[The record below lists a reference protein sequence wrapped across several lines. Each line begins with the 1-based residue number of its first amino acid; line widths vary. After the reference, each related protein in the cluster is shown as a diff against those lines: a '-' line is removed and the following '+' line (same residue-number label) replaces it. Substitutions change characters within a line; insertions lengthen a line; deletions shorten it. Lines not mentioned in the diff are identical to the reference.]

1 MAEERTQRRLAAVL
15 VADVVGYSRLI
26 EIDEEGTRARLRNLQ
41 AEIFDPM
48 MAREGGRIVKTLGD
62 GFLAEFASAVDAVRY
77 ALEVQGALGRR
88 NADIPEGA
96 RMEYRVGINVGDIIV
111 EGDDIHGDGVNV
123 AARLEGLC
131 EPGAVYVS
139 GTVYD
144 QAAGKL
150 AAAFDNLGEQTV
162 KNITKP
168 VRVYRAQPS
177 DGAKQETGNG
187 ALGPTPTPPAA
198 AGNSGGNGELPS
210 IVVLPFTNMS
220 GDPEQEFFVDGLTE
234 DILTEL
240 SRFHDLLVISRTS
253 SFTYKNRE
261 VKVSDIAK
269 ELDVRYVLEGS
280 VRKAG
285 NRVRVTVQLIEADSD
300 RHVWADRYDRQLE
313 DIFDIQDELTS
324 AIAAILPGRIEADR
338 HERAK
343 RKTPDNMAAYEL
355 VLAGKVL
362 HHRSNRADNEEATRL
377 LQRAIELDPT
387 YAHAHAWRACV
398 LGQQWGYGWCEDRD
412 ATAQVIYEGLQ
423 TALGLDENDSDV
435 HRILAAVHLTFHE
448 FDKAEHHQAV
458 ALRLNPNDDLI
469 VVQNGEILTWVG
481 RAEEGIPWVQ
491 KAIRLNPFHPP
502 RFLGHLGRAHF
513 TARQYDEAIKAYNQL
528 SAPDA
533 AALAFLAASHAYLD
547 DDAAAAKHRD
557 ALLKAQPD
565 FSTAEH
571 IESLHY
577 KNQADR
583 DHLRDGMIKAG
594 LPA

>member
-1 MAEERTQRRLAAVL
+1 MAEERTQRRLAAIL
-15 VADVVGYSRLI
+15 IADVVGYSRLI

-48 MAREGGRIVKTLGD
+48 LARDGGRIVKTLGD
-62 GFLAEFASAVDAVRY
+62 GLLVEFASAVDAVRN
-77 ALEVQGALGRR
+77 ALDIQAALRRR

-96 RMEYRVGINVGDIIV
+96 RIEYRMGINVGDIIV

-123 AARLEGLC
+123 AARLEGLS

-144 QAAGKL
+144 QASGKL
-150 AAAFDNLGEQTV
+150 AATFDDLGEQTV
-162 KNITKP
+162 KNITRP
-168 VRVYRAQPS
+168 VRVYRAQP
-177 DGAKQETGNG
+177 GQRAGQETGNG
-187 ALGPTPTPPAA
+187 AARAQAQPVAD
-198 AGNSGGNGELPS
+198 GGGELPS

-253 SFTYKNRE
+253 SFTYKNKE
-261 VKVSDIAK
+261 MKVSDIAK

-285 NRVRVTVQLIEADSD
+285 NRVRVTVQLIEAASD
-300 RHVWADRYDRQLE
+300 RHIWAERYDRQLE

-324 AIAAILPGRIEADR
+324 AIAATLPGRIEADR
-338 HERAK
+338 HDRVK
-343 RKTPDNMAAYEL
+343 RKTTENMAAYEL

-362 HHRSNRADNEEATRL
+362 HHRSNRTDNEEAQQL
-377 LQRAIELDPT
+377 LLRAIELDPT

-398 LGQQWGYGWCEDRD
+398 LGQAWGYEWCEDHD
-412 ATAQVIYEGLQ
+412 ATTEAIVEELA
-423 TALGLDENDSDV
+423 TALALDENDSDV

-448 FDKAEHHQAV
+448 FDQAEHHQAM

-481 RAEEGIPWVQ
+481 RAEEGIEWVQ
-491 KAIRLNPFHPP
+491 KAMRLNPFHPP
-502 RFLGHLGRAHF
+502 RFWGHLGRAHF
-513 TARQYDEAIKAYNQL
+513 TARQYDEAVKAYNQL
-528 SAPDA
+528 SSQDA
-533 AALAFLAASHAYLD
+533 TAHAFLAAAHAYLD
-547 DDAAAAKHRD
+547 DDGAAAKHLD
-557 ALLKAQPD
+557 AVLSVQPG

-571 IESLHY
+571 IDALHY
-577 KNQADR
+577 KYDADR
-583 DHLRDGMIKAG
+583 DHLRDGMTKAG
-594 LPA
+594 LPV

>member
-26 EIDEEGTRARLRNLQ
+26 EKDEEGTRVRLRNLQ

-77 ALEVQGALGRR
+77 ALDVQGALGRR

-150 AAAFDNLGEQTV
+150 AAAFDDLGEQTV
-162 KNITKP
+162 KNISKP
-168 VRVYRAQPS
+168 VRVYRAQLS
-177 DGAKQETGNG
+177 DGTDRDTATVTSD
-187 ALGPTPTPPAA
+187 AVPPQPSA
-198 AGNSGGNGELPS
+198 AGDGELPS
-210 IVVLPFTNMS
+210 IVVLPFANMS

-253 SFTYKNRE
+253 SFTYKNKE
-261 VKVSDIAK
+261 IKVSDIAK

-285 NRVRVTVQLIEADSD
+285 NRVRVTVQLIEAGAD
-300 RHVWADRYDRQLE
+300 RHVWAERYDRQLE

-377 LQRAIELDPT
+377 LLRAIELDPG
-387 YAHAHAWRACV
+387 YAHAYAWRACV

-412 ATAQVIYEGLQ
+412 ATAQVIYEELQ
-423 TALGLDENDSDV
+423 TALGFDENDSDV
-435 HRILAAVHLTFHE
+435 HRILAAVHITFHE
-448 FDKAEHHQAV
+448 FDKAEHHQAI

-491 KAIRLNPFHPP
+491 KAMRLNPFHPP

-513 TARQYDEAIKAYNQL
+513 TAQQYDEAIKAYNQL

-533 AALAFLAASHAYLD
+533 AALAFLAASR
-547 DDAAAAKHRD
+547 K
-557 ALLKAQPD
+557 
-565 FSTAEH
+565 SVV
-571 IESLHY
+571 
-577 KNQADR
+577 
-583 DHLRDGMIKAG
+583 
-594 LPA
+594 

>member
-26 EIDEEGTRARLRNLQ
+26 ENDEEGTRARLRNLQ
-41 AEIFDPM
+41 AEIIDPM
-48 MAREGGRIVKTLGD
+48 ITRDGGRIVKSLGD
-62 GFLAEFASAVDAVRY
+62 GVLVEFASAIDAVRD
-77 ALEVQGALGRR
+77 ALNIQAALQRR
-88 NADIPEGA
+88 NTNIPADA
-96 RMEYRVGINVGDIIV
+96 RIEYRMGINVGDIIV

-123 AARLEGLC
+123 AARLEGIC

-150 AAAFDNLGEQTV
+150 AAAFDDLGEHTV
-162 KNITKP
+162 KNIVKP
-168 VRVYRAQPS
+168 VRVYRALPENAAARQAA
-177 DGAKQETGNG
+177 DIAGAPPQ
-187 ALGPTPTPPAA
+187 PAA
-198 AGNSGGNGELPS
+198 DSGGDLPS

-253 SFTYKNRE
+253 SFTYKNKDMRI
-261 VKVSDIAK
+261 SDIAR

-300 RHVWADRYDRQLE
+300 RHLWAERYDRQLE

-324 AIAAILPGRIEADR
+324 SIAAILPGRIEADR

-362 HHRSNRADNEEATRL
+362 HHRSDRASNEEATRL
-377 LQRAIELDPT
+377 LRRAIELDPT
-387 YAHAHAWRACV
+387 YAHAHAWLACV
-398 LGQQWGYGWCEDRD
+398 LGQAWGYDWCEDRD
-412 ATAQVIYEGLQ
+412 ALSEEIVAELQ
-423 TALGLDENDSDV
+423 TALALDENDSDV

-448 FDKAEHHQAV
+448 FDKAEQHQAT

-481 RAEEGIPWVQ
+481 RPEEGVEWVQ
-491 KAIRLNPFHPP
+491 KAMRLNPFHPP
-502 RFLGHLGRAHF
+502 RFWSHLGRAYF
-513 TARQYDEAIKAYNQL
+513 TARQYDEAVKAYAQ
-528 SAPDA
+528 AT
-533 AALAFLAASHAYLD
+533 ALDVAGRAFLAAAHAYLGN
-547 DDAAAAKHRD
+547 DAVAARQRD
-557 ALLKAQPD
+557 AVLNAEPG
-565 FSTAEH
+565 FSTAAH
-571 IESLHY
+571 IDTLHY
-577 KNQADR
+577 KYDADR
-583 DHLRDGMIKAG
+583 DHLRDGMRKAG
-594 LPA
+594 FPD

>member
-1 MAEERTQRRLAAVL
+1 
-15 VADVVGYSRLI
+15 
-26 EIDEEGTRARLRNLQ
+26 
-41 AEIFDPM
+41 M
-48 MAREGGRIVKTLGD
+48 MAREGGRTVKTLGD

-77 ALEVQGALGRR
+77 ALDVQGALGRR
-88 NADIPEGA
+88 NADIPAGA

-150 AAAFDNLGEQTV
+150 AATFDDLGEQTV
-162 KNITKP
+162 KNISKP
-168 VRVYRAQPS
+168 VRVYRAQPGK
-177 DGAKQETGNG
+177 GADRNTSASEP
-187 ALGPTPTPPAA
+187 APTQPAA
-198 AGNSGGNGELPS
+198 AGDGGGELPS
-210 IVVLPFTNMS
+210 IVVLPFDNMS

-253 SFTYKNRE
+253 SFTYKNKDL
-261 VKVSDIAK
+261 KVSAIAK

-300 RHVWADRYDRQLE
+300 RHVWAERYDRQLE

-324 AIAAILPGRIEADR
+324 AIASILPGRIEADR

-343 RKTPDNMAAYEL
+343 RKAPDNMAAYEL

-377 LQRAIELDPT
+377 LLRAIELDPG

-398 LGQQWGYGWCEDRD
+398 LGQAWGYDWCEDRD
-412 ATAQVIYEGLQ
+412 ATAHVIYEELQ
-423 TALGLDENDSDV
+423 TALGYDENDSDV
-435 HRILAAVHLTFHE
+435 HRVLAAVYLTFHE
-448 FDKAEHHQAV
+448 FDQAEHHQAI
-458 ALRLNPNDDLI
+458 ARRLNPNDDLI

-481 RAEEGIPWVQ
+481 RAEEGIEWVQ
-491 KAIRLNPFHPP
+491 KAMRINPFHPP
-502 RFLGHLGRAHF
+502 RFWGHLGRAHF
-513 TARQYDEAIKAYNQL
+513 TAQQYNETIKAYNQ
-528 SAPDA
+528 AGVPDA
-533 AALAFLAASHAYLD
+533 TANAFLAAAHAYLD
-547 DDAAAAKHRD
+547 DGAAVKYRD
-557 ALLKAQPD
+557 ALLNTHPD

-571 IESLHY
+571 INILHY
-577 KNQADR
+577 KSQADR
-583 DHLRDGMIKAG
+583 DHLRDGLIKAG